1 MKQANNGQTPRPEI
15 QNAPPQTVV
24 KTAPQFEPALPNL
37 NLSSGADGLDQAI
50 HARGGHGIFGEPKV
64 CLRLNMLLLLLFL
77 FDYLFILLLTDM
89 KCNK

>member
-64 CLRLNMLLLLLFL
+64 CLRLTMLLL
-77 FDYLFILLLTDM
+77 
-89 KCNK
+89 